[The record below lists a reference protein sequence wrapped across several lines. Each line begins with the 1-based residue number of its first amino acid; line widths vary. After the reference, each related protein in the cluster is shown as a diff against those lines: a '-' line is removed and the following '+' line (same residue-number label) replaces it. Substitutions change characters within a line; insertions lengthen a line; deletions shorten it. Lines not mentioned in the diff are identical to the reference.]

1 ASSVREPAPCAPSSL
16 SLHDALPICT
26 ASFQPLTQVILPRG
40 SHQLSMAL
48 FDPAGRELERISFG
62 TVRAD
67 ADNDTLSLEGTWR
80 NIRFEQ
86 AGVLELELY
95 WQRRAAARFHL
106 VVR

>member
-1 ASSVREPAPCAPSSL
+1 MLVLRLEAN
-16 SLHDALPICT
+16 
-26 ASFQPLTQVILPRG
+26 PRG
-40 SHQLSMAL
+40 RDLVIGDIHGQFSKVE
-48 FDPAGRELERISFG
+48 RELERISFG

-86 AGVLELELY
+86 AGVHDLVLY
-95 WQRRAAARFHL
+95 WQGRAVARFHL